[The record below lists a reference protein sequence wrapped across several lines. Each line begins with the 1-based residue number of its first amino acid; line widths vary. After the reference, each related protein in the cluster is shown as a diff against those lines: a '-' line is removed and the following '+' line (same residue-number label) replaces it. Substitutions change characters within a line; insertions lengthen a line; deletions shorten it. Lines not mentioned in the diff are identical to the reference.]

1 MYYMIFVDCYYT
13 LPAVFC
19 QALLYTK
26 SSIKSDMEAGR
37 GRTIAPLHL
46 VTVLLHTE
54 VLSGGRRQAFCLLS
68 PFIEKGRNGDLSQ
81 GTPFH
86 VIHPGR

>member
-1 MYYMIFVDCYYT
+1 LIVIIPCLPYFVKHFYT
-13 LPAVFC
+13 P
-19 QALLYTK
+19 K

-37 GRTIAPLHL
+37 GRTIASLHL

-68 PFIEKGRNGDLSQ
+68 PFIEKEKIGDLSQ

-86 VIHPGR
+86 VIHPDR